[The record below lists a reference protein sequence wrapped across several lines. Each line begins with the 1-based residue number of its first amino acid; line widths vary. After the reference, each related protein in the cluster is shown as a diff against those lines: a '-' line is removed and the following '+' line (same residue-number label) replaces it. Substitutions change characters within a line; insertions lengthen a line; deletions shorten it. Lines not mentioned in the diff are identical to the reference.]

1 MPATDPLELDGER
14 RSTRVARI
22 RVVIADDHPLVL
34 SGLDHLLRDYPE
46 FDVIER
52 CSTGAQAIAAA
63 RALVPD
69 ILLLDLRL
77 PDMTGLA
84 AAREL
89 QPLVSPPHIVLLT
102 AQLHE
107 DELIEALQLGIR
119 GVVLKEMAPKLL
131 VECLRQVHAG
141 RQWLEKESASRA
153 MAKLVRREAMN
164 REVASLLT
172 PRETEVVRHVARG
185 MSNKEAAAA
194 LGVADGTIKIHL
206 HNIYEKLKIGRRAE
220 LVGFAHD
227 YGLL

>member
-1 MPATDPLELDGER
+1 MHATGPSELDGER
-14 RSTRVARI
+14 RSTQIGRI

-46 FDVIER
+46 FDVIEH

-63 RALVPD
+63 RAQVPD

-89 QPLVSPPHIVLLT
+89 QTLARAPRIVLLT

-131 VECLRQVHAG
+131 VECLRQVHVG
-141 RQWLEKESASRA
+141 RQWLEKESTSRA
-153 MAKLVRREAMN
+153 MAKLVRRQAMN
-164 REVASLLT
+164 QEVARLLT
-172 PRETEVVRHVARG
+172 AREIEVVRHVGRG
-185 MSNKEAAAA
+185 MSNKEAAAT

-206 HNIYEKLKIGRRAE
+206 HNIYEKLNISRRAE
-220 LVGFAHD
+220 LVAFAHE